1 MEQLVYCSVL
11 TPYYKEDVLFSS
23 QALEDQNE
31 DGVSILFYLQKIY
44 PGRSMNVK
52 RIPSSEQELV
62 IWSSEHQTHA
72 CLSSLLQMN
81 GKISL
86 KGFNAR
92 VKRNSVRLN
101 KKMSFAF
108 GHRIGAKL

>member
-23 QALEDQNE
+23 KALDDQNE

-44 PGRSMNVK
+44 PGTSMNVK
-52 RIPSSEQELV
+52 KKSHVLV
-62 IWSSEHQTHA
+62 IQSSEHQTHA

-86 KGFNAR
+86 KGCSAR
-92 VKRNSVRLN
+92 VKTNSMRLN
-101 KKMSFAF
+101 NWKMSFAF